1 MVTEMGLVIARQF
14 LRHFR
19 RALMKG
25 EQSMSGHS
33 KWNNIQHKKN
43 AMDAIRGKA
52 FMKLS
57 KDIFLEAKR
66 GGGDPEMNAG
76 LRHAIEKAKAANMP
90 NDNISRAI
98 KKAAGNLDGVT
109 YDEITYEGYG
119 PGGVAVMVDVL
130 TDNRNRS
137 ASEIRHAFTK
147 SGGNLGESGS
157 VAFMFDKQ
165 GIIEIEVTEDLDEDQ
180 VMMDAIDAGAD
191 DLKTEDDTFIITTAP
206 ETHEEVKRALEDKG
220 YEIDRAEVARVPKTK
235 TALNGTDLEKME
247 ALLDA
252 LENNDDVQDIY
263 SNLEDA

>member
-1 MVTEMGLVIARQF
+1 
-14 LRHFR
+14 
-19 RALMKG
+19 
-25 EQSMSGHS
+25 MSGHS

-43 AMDAIRGKA
+43 ALDAIRGKI
-52 FMKLS
+52 FMQLS
-57 KDIFLEAKR
+57 KDIYTEARR

-98 KKAAGNLDGVT
+98 NKATGNLDGVT
-109 YDEITYEGYG
+109 YTEITYEGYG

-137 ASEIRHAFTK
+137 ASEIRHAFSK

-157 VAFMFDKQ
+157 VAFLFDKQ
-165 GIIEIEVTEDLDEDQ
+165 GLIEIEKTDDLDEDQ

-191 DLKTEDDTFIITTAP
+191 DVQTEEERFIITTSP
-206 ETHEEVKRALEDKG
+206 ESFEDVKKALDEQG
-220 YEIDRAEVARVPKTK
+220 YAIDRGEVAMIPKTR
-235 TALNGTDLEKME
+235 TALTGDDLEKME
-247 ALLDA
+247 TLMNT

-263 SNLEDA
+263 SNLEEA

>member
-1 MVTEMGLVIARQF
+1 
-14 LRHFR
+14 
-19 RALMKG
+19 
-25 EQSMSGHS
+25 MSGHS

-57 KDIFLEAKR
+57 KDIFLEARR
-66 GGGDPEMNAG
+66 GGGDPDMNAG

-98 KKAAGNLDGVT
+98 KKGTGNLDGVT
-109 YDEITYEGYG
+109 YEEITYEGYG

-137 ASEIRHAFTK
+137 ASEIRHAFSK

-165 GIIEIEVTEDLDEDQ
+165 GLIEIEKKDGLDEDQ

-191 DLKTEDDTFIITTAP
+191 DLRTEEDRFVITTSP
-206 ETHEEVKRALEDKG
+206 EVFDGVKKALEEDKG
-220 YEIDRAEVARVPKTK
+220 YEIDRAEVAMVPKTK
-235 TALNGTDLEKME
+235 TALSGEDLDKMD
-247 ALLDA
+247 ALMDA
-252 LENNDDVQDIY
+252 LEDNDDVQDIY
-263 SNLEDA
+263 SNLEEA

>member
-1 MVTEMGLVIARQF
+1 
-14 LRHFR
+14 
-19 RALMKG
+19 
-25 EQSMSGHS
+25 MSGHS

-57 KDIFLEAKR
+57 KDIFLEARR
-66 GGGDPEMNAG
+66 GGGDPDMNAG

-98 KKAAGNLDGVT
+98 KKGTGNLDGVT
-109 YDEITYEGYG
+109 YEEITYEGYG

-137 ASEIRHAFTK
+137 ASEIRHAFSK

-165 GIIEIEVTEDLDEDQ
+165 GLIEIEKKDGLDEDQ

-191 DLKTEDDTFIITTAP
+191 DLRTEEDRFVITTSP
-206 ETHEEVKRALEDKG
+206 EVFDSVKKALEEDKG
-220 YEIDRAEVARVPKTK
+220 YEIDRAEVAMVPKTK
-235 TALNGTDLEKME
+235 TALSGEDLDKMD
-247 ALLDA
+247 ALMDA
-252 LENNDDVQDIY
+252 LEDNDDVQDIY
-263 SNLEDA
+263 SNLEEA

>member
-1 MVTEMGLVIARQF
+1 
-14 LRHFR
+14 
-19 RALMKG
+19 
-25 EQSMSGHS
+25 MSGHS

-57 KDIFLEAKR
+57 KDIFLEARR
-66 GGGDPEMNAG
+66 GGGDPDMNAG

-98 KKAAGNLDGVT
+98 KKGTGNLDGVT
-109 YDEITYEGYG
+109 YEEITYEGYG

-137 ASEIRHAFTK
+137 ASEIRHAFSK

-165 GIIEIEVTEDLDEDQ
+165 GLIEIEKKDGLDEDQ

-191 DLKTEDDTFIITTAP
+191 DLRTEEDRFVITTSP
-206 ETHEEVKRALEDKG
+206 EVFDGVKKALEENKG
-220 YEIDRAEVARVPKTK
+220 YEIDRAEVAMVPKTK
-235 TALNGTDLEKME
+235 TALSGEDLDKMD
-247 ALLDA
+247 ALMDA
-252 LENNDDVQDIY
+252 LEDNDDVQDIY
-263 SNLEDA
+263 SNLEEA

>member
-1 MVTEMGLVIARQF
+1 
-14 LRHFR
+14 
-19 RALMKG
+19 
-25 EQSMSGHS
+25 MSGHS

-43 AMDAIRGKA
+43 ALDAIRGKI
-52 FMKLS
+52 FMQLS
-57 KDIFLEAKR
+57 KDIYTEARR

-98 KKAAGNLDGVT
+98 NKATGNLDGVT
-109 YDEITYEGYG
+109 YTEITYEGYG

-137 ASEIRHAFTK
+137 ASEIRHAFSK

-157 VAFMFDKQ
+157 VAFLFDKQ
-165 GIIEIEVTEDLDEDQ
+165 GLIEIEKTDGLDEDQ

-191 DLKTEDDTFIITTAP
+191 DVQTEEDRFIISTSP
-206 ETHEEVKRALEDKG
+206 ESFEEVKKALDEQG
-220 YEIDRAEVARVPKTK
+220 YAIDRGEVAMIPKTR
-235 TALNGTDLEKME
+235 TALTGDDLEKME
-247 ALLDA
+247 TLMNT

-263 SNLEDA
+263 SNLEEA

>member
-1 MVTEMGLVIARQF
+1 
-14 LRHFR
+14 
-19 RALMKG
+19 
-25 EQSMSGHS
+25 MSGHS

-57 KDIFLEAKR
+57 KDIFLEAR
-66 GGGDPEMNAG
+66 HGGGDPEMNAG

-98 KKAAGNLDGVT
+98 KKATGDLDGVT

-137 ASEIRHAFTK
+137 ASEIRHAFSK

-165 GIIEIEVTEDLDEDQ
+165 GLIEIEKKDELDEDQ

-191 DLKTEDDTFIITTAP
+191 DLRTEEDRFVITASPESFDTVKKVL
-206 ETHEEVKRALEDKG
+206 EEEKG
-220 YEIDRAEVARVPKTK
+220 YAIDRAEVAMVPKT
-235 TALNGTDLEKME
+235 TTSLTGQDLEKME
-247 ALLDA
+247 ELMDV
-252 LENNDDVQDIY
+252 LEDNDDVQDIY
-263 SNLEDA
+263 SNLEEA

>member
-1 MVTEMGLVIARQF
+1 
-14 LRHFR
+14 
-19 RALMKG
+19 
-25 EQSMSGHS
+25 MSGHS

-43 AMDAIRGKA
+43 AMDAIRGKI
-52 FMKLS
+52 FMKFS
-57 KDIFLEAKR
+57 KDIFLEAR
-66 GGGDPEMNAG
+66 HGGGDPDMNSG

-98 KKAAGNLDGVT
+98 KKATGGLDGVT

-157 VAFMFDKQ
+157 VSFMFDKQ
-165 GIIEIEVTEDLDEDQ
+165 GLIEIEKKEDLDEDQ
-180 VMMDAIDAGAD
+180 LMMDAIDAGAD
-191 DLKTEDDTFIITTAP
+191 DLRTEDGHFVITTSP
-206 ETHEEVKRALEDKG
+206 DSFDEVKTALEEKG
-220 YEIDRAEVARVPKTK
+220 YEIDRGEVAMVPKTK
-235 TALNGTDLEKME
+235 TPLTGDDLEKME
-247 ALLDA
+247 NLMDV

-263 SNLEDA
+263 SNLEEA

>member
-1 MVTEMGLVIARQF
+1 
-14 LRHFR
+14 
-19 RALMKG
+19 
-25 EQSMSGHS
+25 MSGHS

-57 KDIFLEAKR
+57 KDIFLEAR
-66 GGGDPEMNAG
+66 HGGGDPDMNAG

-98 KKAAGNLDGVT
+98 KKATGNLDGVT

-165 GIIEIEVTEDLDEDQ
+165 GIIEIEVTDSLDEDQ

-191 DLKTEDDTFIITTAP
+191 DMNTDEDSYIITVAP
-206 ETHEEVKRALEDKG
+206 EAYEEVKEALQAKG
-220 YEIDRAEVARVPKTK
+220 YQIDRAEVAMVPKTK
-235 TALNGTDLEKME
+235 TALTGNDLEKME
-247 ALLDA
+247 TLMDV

-263 SNLEDA
+263 SNLEEA

>member
-1 MVTEMGLVIARQF
+1 
-14 LRHFR
+14 
-19 RALMKG
+19 
-25 EQSMSGHS
+25 MSGHS

-43 AMDAIRGKA
+43 ALDAIRGKI
-52 FMKLS
+52 FMQLS
-57 KDIFLEAKR
+57 KDIYTEARR

-98 KKAAGNLDGVT
+98 NKATGNLDGVT
-109 YDEITYEGYG
+109 YTEITYEGYG

-137 ASEIRHAFTK
+137 ASEIRHAFSK

-157 VAFMFDKQ
+157 VAFLFDKQ
-165 GIIEIEVTEDLDEDQ
+165 GLIEIEKTDDLDEDQ

-191 DLKTEDDTFIITTAP
+191 DVQTEEDRFIITTSP
-206 ETHEEVKRALEDKG
+206 ESFEDVKKALDEQG
-220 YEIDRAEVARVPKTK
+220 YAIDRGEVAMIPKTR
-235 TALNGTDLEKME
+235 TALTGDDLEKME
-247 ALLDA
+247 TLMNT

-263 SNLEDA
+263 SNLEEA